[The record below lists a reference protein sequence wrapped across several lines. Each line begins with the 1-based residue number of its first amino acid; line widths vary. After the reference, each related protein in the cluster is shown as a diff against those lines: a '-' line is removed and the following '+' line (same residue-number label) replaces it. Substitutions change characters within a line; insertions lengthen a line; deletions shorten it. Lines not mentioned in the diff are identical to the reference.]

1 MPFIIHALAMVCL
14 RSFKRQIGV
23 YQNFKKDSVLHLIT
37 QSELSAADSVELQG
51 ILAQHGL
58 ILHGIRPTRFFFS
71 FQFLAQHVYICPTR
85 FFQILF
91 FKTVLNRNPCQ
102 RRTPCSNPS
111 HEKTWFLSDCNIQL
125 GIPNQDQE
133 VIVVMT
139 IDKAPQILA

>member
-1 MPFIIHALAMVCL
+1 MKSPICTILLSKSEFSFALLLVTFEPFDLE
-14 RSFKRQIGV
+14 
-23 YQNFKKDSVLHLIT
+23 
-37 QSELSAADSVELQG
+37 QSYIQG

-91 FKTVLNRNPCQ
+91 FKTLLNRNQCQ